1 MEMNF
6 IRFENSIECS
16 ILKDFFFVK
25 KMFGIIKE
33 DSLRLRSE
41 NDEETINLIITC
53 FYV

>member
-16 ILKDFFFVK
+16 ILKDFFFFVK

-33 DSLRLRSE
+33 DSLRL
-41 NDEETINLIITC
+41 
-53 FYV
+53 